1 MEPPISAPGPRPAVL
16 LVEDDEVLADL
27 LTRHLRRRG
36 IEAKRCGTAGEA
48 IVALQDGLRP
58 ALIIL
63 DINLPDAAG
72 WAVTRDAA
80 FVRAGRP
87 PVLVTSAVTMPSSAL
102 VREGI
107 TGYLPKPFPLDTF
120 MAIVERHVM
129 AGQATSATATKE
141 RP

>member
-1 MEPPISAPGPRPAVL
+1 VL
-16 LVEDDEVLADL
+16 LVEDDDVLADL
-27 LTRHLRRRG
+27 LVRHLRRRG
-36 IEAKRCGTAGEA
+36 IEAKRCGTAAAA
-48 IVALQDGLRP
+48 IAALQEGLRP

-80 FVRAGRP
+80 FIRAGRP
-87 PVLVTSAVTMPSSAL
+87 PVLVTSAVTMPATSLA
-102 VREGI
+102 REGI

-120 MAIVERHVM
+120 MTIVERHVV
-129 AGQATSATATKE
+129 AGQAVSTAAIEE